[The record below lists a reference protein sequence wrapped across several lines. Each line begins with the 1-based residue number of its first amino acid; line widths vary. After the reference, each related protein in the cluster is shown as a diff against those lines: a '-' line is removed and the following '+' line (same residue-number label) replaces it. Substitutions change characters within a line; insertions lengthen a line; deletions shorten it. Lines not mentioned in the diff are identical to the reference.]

1 MKKLIALLLTAVIC
15 FSLAACGSSQETEKN
30 DTEVTQEETT
40 DKSLETESETV
51 EETTESEE
59 TEKVEEVIVDNTPV
73 IAVGE
78 SATTDKCEFTVDY
91 VNITRDVMP
100 PQPGDWY
107 SHYEAEAGK
116 VYVDFCVA
124 YKNTDTANVDA
135 DKTLSGKLI
144 YNGKYEYSGF
154 SMIEEESRSD
164 FTYSNITSIAPLTT
178 EYVHYLFSVP
188 EEVET
193 SGAEIVLKMTIG
205 GAEYKIVVR
214 EGNGETT
221 SNTETELGKTS
232 GEVVLG
238 EVVVT
243 KNSEFNIDYSDITK
257 DVMPPQPG
265 DWYSHYEAEAG
276 KVYVDV
282 CFAYKNTSGSNVGAD
297 DVISAKLKYAGK
309 YDYTGFSM
317 IEEESRSDFTYS
329 NITSIAP
336 LSTEYVHFLFA
347 VPEEVGTSSE
357 SVEITFTIDG
367 NTYTY
372 KVR

>member
-1 MKKLIALLLTAVIC
+1 MKKRSALLVIAVMC
-15 FSLAACGSSQETEKN
+15 MLLVACGEMPGQYKA
-30 DTEVTQEETT
+30 DTSIVA
-40 DKSLETESETV
+40 DKSS
-51 EETTESEE
+51 
-59 TEKVEEVIVDNTPV
+59 V

-78 SATTDKCEFTVDY
+78 TVTTDICEFTVDY
-91 VNITRDVMP
+91 VNITNDVMP

-124 YKNTDTANVDA
+124 YKNTDTSNIDA
-135 DKTLSGKLI
+135 DKTVSGKLI
-144 YNGKYEYSGF
+144 YSGKYEYTGF
-154 SMIEEESRSD
+154 SMIEQENRSD
-164 FTYSNITSIAPLTT
+164 FTYSNITSIAPLST

-188 EEVET
+188 EEVEI
-193 SGAEIVLKMTIG
+193 SGAEIVLKMNIG
-205 GAEYKIVVR
+205 EGEYKIVVR
-214 EGNGETT
+214 ESNGTVTE
-221 SNTETELGKTS
+221 NTNQQMGKKS

-243 KNSEFNIDYSDITK
+243 KHSEFNIDYSDITN

-265 DWYSHYEAEAG
+265 DWYSHYEAESG
-276 KVYVDV
+276 KLYVDV
-282 CFAYKNTSGSNVGAD
+282 CFAYKNTSGNNVGAD

-309 YDYTGFSM
+309 YEYTGFSM

-336 LSTEYVHFLFA
+336 LSTEYVHYLFE
-347 VPEEVGTSSE
+347 VPEEVGESGE
-357 SVEITFTIDG
+357 SVEITFTVDG

-372 KVR
+372 KAR